1 MQRSRDAVMD
11 EHIHAACVFGRNVL
25 GDIKVFDLACDLA
38 GDITGVEA
46 GNGGDTT
53 LAGQEIGP
61 ATAHIVADRGHMA
74 QAGHYYSAF

>member
-1 MQRSRDAVMD
+1 MD
-11 EHIHAACVFGRNVL
+11 EHIHAARVFRRNVL
-25 GDIKVFDLACDLA
+25 GNVEAFDFARDLA
-38 GDITGVEA
+38 GNITGIEA